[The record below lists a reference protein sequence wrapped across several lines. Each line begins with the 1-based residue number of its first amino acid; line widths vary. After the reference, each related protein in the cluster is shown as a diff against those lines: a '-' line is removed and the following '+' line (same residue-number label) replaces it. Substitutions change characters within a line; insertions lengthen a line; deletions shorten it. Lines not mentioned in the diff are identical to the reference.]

1 MKTELLSGTLCGAM
15 VLFAPWQLNVLFYV
29 WLAAAVL
36 RTQSKI
42 KRAEEAAIRI
52 SDGNKADLNAMER
65 MKMADKAMKD
75 SRGGRANRFMSADKY
90 MQHQQDKHMQ
100 HQQHQ
105 KDKQTQHQQHQQDKH
120 MQHQQEKQH
129 KQDKLD
135 HLAQRKSADQAT
147 AERGFVTN
155 NNMLFK

>member
-1 MKTELLSGTLCGAM
+1 M

-42 KRAEEAAIRI
+42 KSAEQAAIRI

-90 MQHQQDKHMQ
+90 MQHQQDKQ
-100 HQQHQ
+100 
-105 KDKQTQHQQHQQDKH
+105 DKQMKHQQD
-120 MQHQQEKQH
+120 MQDKLDKQD

-135 HLAQRKSADQAT
+135 KIAQRKSTEQVT
-147 AERGFVTN
+147 AERKFVTRKN
-155 NNMLFK
+155 ILFK